1 MSEEKQWIKA
11 PIKSGRWVPQAEGDE
26 LVGVYLESE
35 KGSFRGK
42 PNCKYMFKTDNPSA
56 NSDGVAFVYG
66 TDAINEGM
74 KDIPKG
80 YMVKITYHGEKPT
93 PDPKKKAYKVFEVC
107 AFIDKDDPLYQKW
120 YPDEGGEASPGP
132 EMNIKD
138 YPEANNLIMN
148 YTEIYQADHHG
159 QNPAAEDLIQM
170 AETDPDVDDT
180 MKSHVKAAVANQ
192 VKNGKIKEKGG
203 VEGG

>member
-1 MSEEKQWIKA
+1 
-11 PIKSGRWVPQAEGDE
+11 
-26 LVGVYLESE
+26 
-35 KGSFRGK
+35 
-42 PNCKYMFKTDNPSA
+42 MFKTDNPSA

-93 PDPKKKAYKVFEVC
+93 PDPKKKAYKVLRYAHSSTRMIPFTRNGT
-107 AFIDKDDPLYQKW
+107 
-120 YPDEGGEASPGP
+120 PDEGGEASPGP

-192 VKNGKIKEKGG
+192 VKNGKIKEKE
-203 VEGG
+203 V